1 MSRNVFVLFALM
13 LVLNFG
19 CANPAANKPNAG
31 VTNAAPETNA
41 AKPAGAEM
49 LLITPDNSKVE
60 LSGVMRSISAPAGF
74 AALVSGAAFVT
85 PAFGL
90 LAAGFA
96 QPKFKTSI
104 RAKSTKTLRDISS
117 DPF

>member
-1 MSRNVFVLFALM
+1 MSIVTRLCSTALFTRST
-13 LVLNFG
+13 VPLNCLNDPLWLRVTF
-19 CANPAANKPNAG
+19 AA
-31 VTNAAPETNA
+31 TNSTF
-41 AKPAGAEM
+41 
-49 LLITPDNSKVE
+49 E

-104 RAKSTKTLRDISS
+104 RLKSTKTLRDISS